1 MSIRNKLLEQIYQ
14 GILSGG
20 STPYYT
26 EATRFIDSTTQTGG
40 AIDTVV
46 GVKLGAGGTDP
57 EGLVT
62 ADVNGVITINK
73 TGPYMVK
80 QSFQITRN
88 TTPGNAEIFFQAQIS
103 TDGGTVWNALGN
115 AINRRISNDNTINV
129 FFDFSPVFLNAGVKV
144 RNVWAKSSVGGDPN
158 DPTIGVDN
166 GLLIHTAPSA
176 ALIALGIMDVPS
188 SIAVVYK
195 LQGYNYV

>member
-1 MSIRNKLLEQIYQ
+1 MSIRNELLEQIYQ

-20 STPYYT
+20 STPYYV
-26 EATRFIDSTTQTGG
+26 ESTRFTDLTTQSGG
-40 AIDTVV
+40 AIDTLA
-46 GVKLGAGGTDP
+46 GVKLGVGGTDP

-62 ADVNGVITINK
+62 ADNNGVITINK

-88 TTPGNAEIFFQAQIS
+88 TTPGNAEIFFQAQS
-103 TDGGTVWNALGN
+103 SVDNGVTWSALGN

-129 FFDFSPVFLNAGVKV
+129 FFDFSPVFLPAGIKV
-144 RNVWAKSSVGGDPN
+144 RNVWAKSSVGGDPA
-158 DPTIGVDN
+158 DPSVGVDN
-166 GLLIHTAPSA
+166 GLLIYTAPSA
-176 ALIALGIMDVPS
+176 ALTTLGVMNVPS
-188 SIAVVYK
+188 AIAVVYK

>member
-1 MSIRNKLLEQIYQ
+1 MSIRNELLEQIYQ
-14 GILSGG
+14 ATLSGG

-26 EATRFIDSTTQTGG
+26 EATRFVDLTTQTGS
-40 AIDTVV
+40 AIDTFANVT
-46 GVKLGAGGTDP
+46 LGAGGTDA

-62 ADVNGVITINK
+62 ADANGVITINK

-103 TDGGTVWNALGN
+103 TDAGLTFTALGN
-115 AINRRISNDNTINV
+115 AINRRISNDSTINV
-129 FFDFSPVFLNAGVKV
+129 FFDFSPVFLPAGVKV
-144 RNVWAKSSVGGDPN
+144 RNVWAKSSVGGDPT
-158 DPTIGVDN
+158 DPTTGVNN
-166 GLLIHTAPSA
+166 GLLIYTAPSA
-176 ALIALGIMDVPS
+176 TLTALGLMDVPS
-188 SIAVVYK
+188 AIAVVYK

>member
-1 MSIRNKLLEQIYQ
+1 MSIRNELLEQIYQ
-14 GILSGG
+14 ATLSGG
-20 STPYYT
+20 STPYYV
-26 EATRFIDSTTQTGG
+26 EATRFTDLTTQTGG
-40 AIDTVV
+40 AIDTLA

-57 EGLVT
+57 EGLVS

-88 TTPGNAEIFFQAQIS
+88 TTPGNAEIFFQAQS
-103 TDGGTVWNALGN
+103 SADNGVTWTALGN

-129 FFDFSPVFLNAGVKV
+129 FFDFSPVFLPAGIKV
-144 RNVWAKSSVGGDPN
+144 RNVWAKSSVGGDPA
-158 DPTIGVDN
+158 DPSVGVDN
-166 GLLIHTAPSA
+166 GLLIYTAPSA
-176 ALIALGIMDVPS
+176 ALTTLGVMNVPS
-188 SIAVVYK
+188 AIAVVYK